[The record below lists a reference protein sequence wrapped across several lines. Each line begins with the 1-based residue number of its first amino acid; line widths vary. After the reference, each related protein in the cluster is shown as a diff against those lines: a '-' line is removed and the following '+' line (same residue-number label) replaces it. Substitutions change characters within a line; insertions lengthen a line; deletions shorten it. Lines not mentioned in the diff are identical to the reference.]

1 MIDHYFVEK
10 EEEVT
15 FKVNGQKL
23 NHYWGGPIDC
33 AKYSIT
39 LADDIK
45 SSASWEATQ
54 SFLTFSF
61 SNFDLFA
68 ITGIKTENRCRA
80 RKSIRV

>member
-10 EEEVT
+10 KKKKEVT

-23 NHYWGGPIDC
+23 NHYWGGPIDR
-33 AKYSIT
+33 AKSSIT

-54 SFLTFSF
+54 SFLTLSF
-61 SNFDLFA
+61 FKL
-68 ITGIKTENRCRA
+68 
-80 RKSIRV
+80 